1 VDEQG
6 VSPGSWPLSDE
17 SDFEECSKTRGENS
31 LNSTATTFVILAGI
45 IVLFV
50 SDRVPVVLV
59 AIGTALALYF
69 TGVLDVDQS
78 LRGFGDPAVI
88 FIASLFVVSAGLDA
102 TGVTAWAGQG
112 LITRAGESRARLLVL
127 AMLLVALLTAL
138 ISINGAVA
146 ALLPVVIVTAIRVG
160 RSPSQ
165 LLMPL
170 VFAAHSGS
178 LLALTGTP
186 VNVIVAEAAA
196 DAGLAP
202 FGFFSFAIVGV
213 PLLLGTMAIVV
224 LFGQR
229 LLPERSGRT
238 IPPDLSKH
246 ARTLVE
252 QYRLD
257 DGMFQLRVRS
267 HSPYVGSPLEVVNLA
282 EYAGLTL
289 VTILAGDGGPP
300 RRPAL
305 AEGDVL
311 IVRGDAATVGALA
324 SDKLLAFRSE
334 DAPADVAD
342 MLFNRS
348 SGLAEVVIHP
358 RSGMVGQPVFPGMVT
373 PSGDLVILAVQRRG
387 ENLGPDETVL
397 AAGDTL
403 LLQGTWKALDE
414 HLDDPDVLVVDS
426 PELVRRQAV
435 PMGAGAKQ
443 AIAVLL
449 VMVLLLA
456 TGAVPSAIAG
466 LVAACAM
473 VLLRV
478 LTVEQAYRAVNWT
491 TVILVGAM
499 IPLSTAME
507 TTGAAKLM
515 ATTLVHIVGNA
526 SPYALLAGLFLLAA
540 ILGQLISNTATA
552 LIMIPIAMAAA
563 SEIGVSARPVLMSV
577 AVASAAAFLTPV
589 ATPVNLM
596 VMGPGGYRF
605 GDYWKLGLPLLLL
618 FFVVA
623 TFLVPVFWPF

>member
-1 VDEQG
+1 
-6 VSPGSWPLSDE
+6 LS
-17 SDFEECSKTRGENS
+17 G
-31 LNSTATTFVILAGI
+31 TATTFAILAGVV
-45 IVLFV
+45 VLFV
-50 SDRVPVVLV
+50 SNRVPVVLV

-69 TGVLDVDQS
+69 TGVLDLDQS

-112 LITRAGESRARLLVL
+112 LIARAGQSRVRLLVL
-127 AMLLVALLTAL
+127 TMVLVALLTAL

-146 ALLPVVIVTAIRVG
+146 ALLPVVIVMAIRVG

-186 VNVIVAEAAA
+186 VNVLVAEAAA

-213 PLLLGTMAIVV
+213 PLLLGTIAIVV

-238 IPPDLSKH
+238 IPADLSKH

-267 HSPYVGSPLEVVNLA
+267 RSPYVGSPPAVVDLA

-289 VTILAGDGGPP
+289 VTILAGDGGPL
-300 RRPAL
+300 RRAAL
-305 AEGDVL
+305 AEGDIL
-311 IVRGDAATVGALA
+311 IVRGDAATVGGLA
-324 SDKLLAFRSE
+324 SEKLLAFRSE
-334 DAPADVAD
+334 DAPAGAAD
-342 MLFNRS
+342 TLFNRS
-348 SGLAEVVIHP
+348 SGLAEVVIPP
-358 RSGMVGQPVFPGMVT
+358 RSGLIGQPVFPGMVT
-373 PSGDLVILAVQRRG
+373 PSGDLVILAVQRRD

-435 PMGAGAKQ
+435 PMGAGAMQ

-456 TGAVPSAIAG
+456 TGAVPSVIAG

-507 TTGAAKLM
+507 TTGAANLM
-515 ATTLVHIVGNA
+515 AATLVHLVGGA
-526 SPYALLAGLFLLAA
+526 GPYALLAGLFLLSA

-623 TFLVPVFWPF
+623 TFLVPVFWRF

>member
-1 VDEQG
+1 MSG
-6 VSPGSWPLSDE
+6 
-17 SDFEECSKTRGENS
+17 
-31 LNSTATTFVILAGI
+31 TATTFAILAGVV
-45 IVLFV
+45 VLFV
-50 SDRVPVVLV
+50 SNRVPVVLV

-69 TGVLDVDQS
+69 TGVLDLDQS

-112 LITRAGESRARLLVL
+112 LIARAGQSRVRLLVL
-127 AMLLVALLTAL
+127 TMVLVALLTAL
-138 ISINGAVA
+138 ISVNGAVA
-146 ALLPVVIVTAIRVG
+146 ALLPVVIVMAIRVG

-186 VNVIVAEAAA
+186 VNVLVAEAAV

-213 PLLLGTMAIVV
+213 PLLLGTIAIVV

-229 LLPERSGRT
+229 LLPERSGRM

-267 HSPYVGSPLEVVNLA
+267 RSPYVGSPPAVVNLA

-289 VTILAGDGGPP
+289 ITILASDGGPLQG
-300 RRPAL
+300 PAL
-305 AEGDVL
+305 AEGDIL
-311 IVRGDAATVGALA
+311 IVRGDTATVGGLA

-342 MLFNRS
+342 TLFNRS
-348 SGLAEVVIHP
+348 SGLAEVVIPP
-358 RSGMVGQPVFPGMVT
+358 RSGLVGQPVFPGMVT

-387 ENLGPDETVL
+387 ENQGPDETVL
-397 AAGDTL
+397 AAGDSL

-456 TGAVPSAIAG
+456 TGAVPSVIAG

-507 TTGAAKLM
+507 TTGAANLM
-515 ATTLVHIVGNA
+515 AATLVHLVGNA
-526 SPYALLAGLFLLAA
+526 GPYALLAGLFLLSA

-623 TFLVPVFWPF
+623 TFLVPVFWRF

>member
-1 VDEQG
+1 V
-6 VSPGSWPLSDE
+6 
-17 SDFEECSKTRGENS
+17 
-31 LNSTATTFVILAGI
+31 
-45 IVLFV
+45 
-50 SDRVPVVLV
+50 
-59 AIGTALALYF
+59 
-69 TGVLDVDQS
+69 
-78 LRGFGDPAVI
+78 
-88 FIASLFVVSAGLDA
+88 
-102 TGVTAWAGQG
+102 
-112 LITRAGESRARLLVL
+112 
-127 AMLLVALLTAL
+127 M
-138 ISINGAVA
+138 
-146 ALLPVVIVTAIRVG
+146 AIRVG

-186 VNVIVAEAAA
+186 VNVLVAEAAA

-213 PLLLGTMAIVV
+213 PLLLGTIAIVV
-224 LFGQR
+224 VFGQR

-267 HSPYVGSPLEVVNLA
+267 RSPYVGSPPAVVDLA

-289 VTILAGDGGPP
+289 VVILAGNGGPLRKP
-300 RRPAL
+300 VL
-305 AEGDVL
+305 SEGDILV
-311 IVRGDAATVGALA
+311 VRGDAATVGGLA

-342 MLFNRS
+342 TLFNRS
-348 SGLAEVVIHP
+348 SGLAEVVIPP

-387 ENLGPDETVL
+387 ENLGADETVL

-426 PELVRRQAV
+426 PDLVRRQAV

-456 TGAVPSAIAG
+456 TGAVPSVIAG

-507 TTGAAKLM
+507 TTGAASLM
-515 ATTLVHIVGNA
+515 AATLVHLVGNA
-526 SPYALLAGLFLLAA
+526 GPYALLAGLFLLSA

-623 TFLVPVFWPF
+623 TFLVPMFWHF

>member
-1 VDEQG
+1 L
-6 VSPGSWPLSDE
+6 LSDE
-17 SDFEECSKTRGENS
+17 ADSEERSKAHGENCLS
-31 LNSTATTFVILAGI
+31 STTTTFAILAGI
-45 IVLFV
+45 VVLFV
-50 SDRVPVVLV
+50 SNRVPVVLV

-69 TGVLDVDQS
+69 TGVLNLEQS

-102 TGVTAWAGQG
+102 TGVTAWAGQH
-112 LITRAGESRARLLVL
+112 LIARAGQSRVRLLVL
-127 AMLLVALLTAL
+127 TMVLVALLTAL

-146 ALLPVVIVTAIRVG
+146 ALLPVVIVMAIRVG

-186 VNVIVAEAAA
+186 VNVLVAEAAA

-213 PLLLGTMAIVV
+213 PLLLGTIAIVV

-238 IPPDLSKH
+238 IPPDLSEH

-257 DGMFQLRVRS
+257 DGMFHLRVRS
-267 HSPYVGSPLEVVNLA
+267 RSPYVGSPPAVADLTD
-282 EYAGLTL
+282 YAGLTL
-289 VTILAGDGGPP
+289 VTILGGDGGPL
-300 RRPAL
+300 RRAAL
-305 AEGDVL
+305 AEGDIL
-311 IVRGDAATVGALA
+311 IVRGDAATVGSLA

-334 DAPADVAD
+334 DAFAGAADT
-342 MLFNRS
+342 LFNRS
-348 SGLAEVVIHP
+348 SGLAEVVIPP
-358 RSGMVGQPVFPGMVT
+358 RSGLVGRPVFPGMVT
-373 PSGDLVILAVQRRG
+373 PSGDLIILAVQRRG
-387 ENLGPDETVL
+387 EDVGPDETVL

-426 PELVRRQAV
+426 PELVRRQAI
-435 PMGAGAKQ
+435 PMGAGAMQ

-456 TGAVPSAIAG
+456 TGVVPSVIAG

-473 VLLRV
+473 VFLRV
-478 LTVEQAYRAVNWT
+478 LTVDQAYRSVNWT

-507 TTGAAKLM
+507 TSGAAQLM
-515 ATTLVHIVGNA
+515 ATTLVHLVGGA
-526 SPYALLAGLFLLAA
+526 GPYALLAGLFLLSAL
-540 ILGQLISNTATA
+540 LGQLISNTATA

-563 SEIGVSARPVLMSV
+563 SEIGVSARPVLMCV

-605 GDYWKLGLPLLLL
+605 GDYWKLGLPLLFL

>member
-1 VDEQG
+1 
-6 VSPGSWPLSDE
+6 LS
-17 SDFEECSKTRGENS
+17 G
-31 LNSTATTFVILAGI
+31 TATTFAILAGVV
-45 IVLFV
+45 VLFV
-50 SDRVPVVLV
+50 SNRVPVVLV

-69 TGVLDVDQS
+69 TGVLDLDQS

-112 LITRAGESRARLLVL
+112 LIARAGPSRVRLLVL
-127 AMLLVALLTAL
+127 TMVLVALLTAL

-146 ALLPVVIVTAIRVG
+146 ALLPVVIVMAIRVG

-186 VNVIVAEAAA
+186 VNVLVAEAAV

-213 PLLLGTMAIVV
+213 PLLLGTIAIVV

-238 IPPDLSKH
+238 IPADLSKH

-267 HSPYVGSPLEVVNLA
+267 RSPYVGSPPAVVDLA

-289 VTILAGDGGPP
+289 VTILAGDGGPL
-300 RRPAL
+300 RRAAL
-305 AEGDVL
+305 AEGDIL
-311 IVRGDAATVGALA
+311 IVRGDSATVGGLA
-324 SDKLLAFRSE
+324 SEKLLAFRSE
-334 DAPADVAD
+334 DAPAGAAD
-342 MLFNRS
+342 TLFNRS
-348 SGLAEVVIHP
+348 SGLAEVVIPP
-358 RSGMVGQPVFPGMVT
+358 RSGLIGQPVFPGMVT
-373 PSGDLVILAVQRRG
+373 PSGDLVILAVQRRD
-387 ENLGPDETVL
+387 ENLGPDETLL

-435 PMGAGAKQ
+435 PMGAGAMQ
-443 AIAVLL
+443 AIALLL

-456 TGAVPSAIAG
+456 TGAVPSVIAG

-507 TTGAAKLM
+507 TTGAANLM
-515 ATTLVHIVGNA
+515 AATLVHLVGGA
-526 SPYALLAGLFLLAA
+526 GPYALLAGLFLLSA

-552 LIMIPIAMAAA
+552 LIMIPIAIAAA

-623 TFLVPVFWPF
+623 TFLVPVFWRF

>member
-1 VDEQG
+1 M
-6 VSPGSWPLSDE
+6 S
-17 SDFEECSKTRGENS
+17 
-31 LNSTATTFVILAGI
+31 STATTFAILAGVV
-45 IVLFV
+45 VLFV
-50 SDRVPVVLV
+50 SNRVPVVLV

-69 TGVLDVDQS
+69 TGVLNLDQS

-112 LITRAGESRARLLVL
+112 LIARAGQSRVRLLVL
-127 AMLLVALLTAL
+127 TMVLVALLTAL

-146 ALLPVVIVTAIRVG
+146 ALLPVVIVMAIRVG

-186 VNVIVAEAAA
+186 VNVLVAEAAA

-213 PLLLGTMAIVV
+213 PLLLGTIAIVV
-224 LFGQR
+224 VFGQR

-267 HSPYVGSPLEVVNLA
+267 RSPYVGSPPAVVDLA

-289 VTILAGDGGPP
+289 VVILAGNGGPLRKP
-300 RRPAL
+300 VL
-305 AEGDVL
+305 SEGDIL
-311 IVRGDAATVGALA
+311 IVRGDAATVGGLA

-342 MLFNRS
+342 TLFNRS
-348 SGLAEVVIHP
+348 SGLAEVVIPP

-387 ENLGPDETVL
+387 ENLGADETVL

-426 PELVRRQAV
+426 PDLVRRQAV

-456 TGAVPSAIAG
+456 TGAVPSVIAG

-507 TTGAAKLM
+507 TTGAASLM
-515 ATTLVHIVGNA
+515 AATLVHLVGNA
-526 SPYALLAGLFLLAA
+526 GPYALLAGLFLLSA

-623 TFLVPVFWPF
+623 TFLVPVFWRF

>member
-1 VDEQG
+1 
-6 VSPGSWPLSDE
+6 LS
-17 SDFEECSKTRGENS
+17 SI
-31 LNSTATTFVILAGI
+31 ATTFAILAGI
-45 IVLFV
+45 VVLFV
-50 SDRVPVVLV
+50 SNRVPVVLV

-69 TGVLDVDQS
+69 TGVLNLEQS

-102 TGVTAWAGQG
+102 TGVTAWAGQN
-112 LITRAGESRARLLVL
+112 LIERAGQSRARLLVL
-127 AMLLVALLTAL
+127 TMMLVALLTAL
-138 ISINGAVA
+138 ISLNGAVA
-146 ALLPVVIVTAIRVG
+146 ALLPVVMVMAIRVG

-186 VNVIVAEAAA
+186 VNVLVAEAAA

-213 PLLLGTMAIVV
+213 PLLLGTIAITV

-238 IPPDLSKH
+238 IPPDLSEH

-267 HSPYVGSPLEVVNLA
+267 RSPYVGSPPAVVDLA

-289 VTILAGDGGPP
+289 VVILAGNGGPLRKP
-300 RRPAL
+300 VL
-305 AEGDVL
+305 SEGDIL
-311 IVRGDAATVGALA
+311 IVRGDAATVGGLA

-342 MLFNRS
+342 TLFNRS
-348 SGLAEVVIHP
+348 SGLAEVVIPP

-387 ENLGPDETVL
+387 ENLGADETVL

-426 PELVRRQAV
+426 PDLVRRQAV

-456 TGAVPSAIAG
+456 TGAVPSVIAG

-507 TTGAAKLM
+507 TTGAASLM
-515 ATTLVHIVGNA
+515 AATLVHLVGNA
-526 SPYALLAGLFLLAA
+526 GPYALLAGLFLLSA

-623 TFLVPVFWPF
+623 TFLVPVFWRF

>member
-1 VDEQG
+1 M
-6 VSPGSWPLSDE
+6 SPGFWPPSDE
-17 SDFEECSKTRGENS
+17 SDSEECSKARGENS
-31 LNSTATTFVILAGI
+31 LRSTTITFVILACI
-45 IVLFV
+45 VVLFV
-50 SDRVPVVLV
+50 SNRVPVVLV

-69 TGVLDVDQS
+69 TGVLNLDQS

-102 TGVTAWAGQG
+102 TGVTAWAGQR
-112 LITRAGESRARLLVL
+112 LIARAGQSRVRLLVL
-127 AMLLVALLTAL
+127 TMVLVALLTAL

-146 ALLPVVIVTAIRVG
+146 ALLPVVIVMAIRVG

-186 VNVIVAEAAA
+186 VNVLVAEAAA

-202 FGFFSFAIVGV
+202 FGFFSFAIVGI
-213 PLLLGTMAIVV
+213 PLLLGTIAIVV

-257 DGMFQLRVRS
+257 DGMFRLRVRS
-267 HSPYVGSPLEVVNLA
+267 RSPYVGSPPAVADLA

-289 VTILAGDGGPP
+289 VTILASDGGPL
-300 RRPAL
+300 RRAAL
-305 AEGDVL
+305 AEGDIL
-311 IVRGDAATVGALA
+311 IVRGDAATVGGLA

-334 DAPADVAD
+334 DAPAGAAD
-342 MLFNRS
+342 TLFNRS
-348 SGLAEVVIHP
+348 SGLAEVVIPP
-358 RSGMVGQPVFPGMVT
+358 RSGMIGQPVFPGMVT

-387 ENLGPDETVL
+387 EDPGPDETVL

-426 PELVRRQAV
+426 PELVRRQAI
-435 PMGAGAKQ
+435 PMGAGAMQ
-443 AIAVLL
+443 AITVLL

-456 TGAVPSAIAG
+456 TGVVPPVIAG

-515 ATTLVHIVGNA
+515 AATLVHLVGDA
-526 SPYALLAGLFLLAA
+526 GPYALLAGLFLLSA
-540 ILGQLISNTATA
+540 IFGQLISNTATA

-563 SEIGVSARPVLMSV
+563 SEVGVSARPVLMSV

-623 TFLVPVFWPF
+623 TFLVPVFWRF